1 MPKNSQN
8 HSSTPDEGVHIENSK
23 KLFEFL
29 EQLAQL
35 NLKVRKEITALKP
48 DEKIF
53 DIDNKAK
60 FPEHKNIYIK
70 RDSEDRDI
78 DANILLSVRRCAIV
92 PSPKLPDDLQRWIP
106 DFDQTSSV
114 LPVAQERILDTE
126 YFEDDNERIDAFEL
140 LQSKG
145 TKSDL
150 LKNWIEKDEDDE
162 YTKKESIEV
171 PIYFKD
177 FPEHEELMSVWL
189 ETKWLPWKEKS
200 KDDFAVNRIYQELYA
215 LRSFL
220 KTEGDSFDLQW
231 SHDLFVW
238 KDKVVN
244 HPTLFTPVELELD
257 SDKSEI
263 RIEIKNSEPS
273 FFDVGFVRETTEQ
286 NIADIDDKAK
296 LINGLLK
303 NHELDL
309 WDINLLNQHFNHLA
323 QYVSADGTA
332 FFNKENLEEA
342 KGTKPYV
349 LNKPHLLLLKKTG
362 KSWAEYAKKIKE
374 DIEENRKL
382 TPFLKD
388 LVASEYVT
396 EDESSKSSSDDD
408 IIQDSELYFPLPYND
423 EQKRIA
429 MRLERQYGAVVQG
442 PPGTGKT
449 HTIANIV
456 SRLLAQG
463 KTVLVT
469 SQTGQALSVLKQ
481 KLPKEIRSLAV
492 SQVESGRNSDLQSSV
507 AEINENI
514 SRTQTEY
521 DKKIDQIR
529 KDLTVIREDI
539 AKDQKEFRRKS
550 LTDSQ
555 EEIILETASYGPI
568 SAAKKITELHSKL
581 SFVFEDPIKDDLEVT
596 IRQSDIDQ
604 YISNLTALDKD
615 HWTDSKYEML
625 PDSEDLPGI
634 EKLERLFVLRR
645 DISKEELKLKDV
657 SLRSEELSNIDRVVE
672 YIKHINEHNNNVDK
686 LKKYIKEKSGITE
699 VEFTALKQKYTSGS
713 SRTLTESIKKLKW
726 ELESF
731 DTEYEK
737 NLLQVAKSDSQKR
750 RWQTTLQK
758 IEDLLSEHNKKDG
771 YAIGKNMEVSTE
783 YKEHPDDIV
792 LALEGLLLHAK
803 ENGGK
808 AKKGLL
814 LFISSPFAHK
824 LSKAITINGR
834 PFNSADDIESMLAY
848 FQKKQI
854 SQEVRQL
861 WSQLN
866 EDVANSPKLI
876 ENFYV
881 AEIEDL
887 LIKSRRAINF
897 EEKHAEVI
905 EELKETHLFRDVKSE
920 DLMFISEALY
930 ISELIGSIYMARETQ
945 TLVDDIKSSFA
956 GNNLHEET
964 KKLIVDIGKRDI
976 KVIEQQAEKIKLLAK
991 RKDLAIELHKLEG
1004 EVLGTLKE
1012 YSATKKEN
1020 HPQLNEYLSAVNEG
1034 EITGIKTFYN
1044 TLPELHARQELSHK
1058 IKFAD
1063 DVFRDVIPKTIQK
1076 IRTKILDGESIDI
1089 AVDENITLKKL
1100 ESWLESLHEGDALSD
1115 ISKRIT
1121 RSKKKEGTL
1130 VGELVAES
1138 AWKKLAKRVTKE
1150 QKESLSSFALS
1161 MKNYGKGMG
1170 KYAEKH
1176 LRDAEKALQV
1186 GKNAVPVWIMPL
1198 SAVHRLFPN
1207 PKAGMFDVVIFD
1219 EASQIDILG
1228 LNIAYIGKK
1237 ILVVGDDEQVSPSS
1251 FVNQEQ
1257 VNDLITRYISHI
1269 PNSHQFTATSSLFA
1283 LAKIKL
1289 TDLIGLTEHFRSI
1302 KEIIGFSNRLSYSGR
1317 LKVLRDQMPKYK
1329 LNPVLEGVHVAGGY
1343 EETNAQVNKAE
1354 AQAIV
1359 DRIKVL
1365 LKDKP
1370 TRETNEDGDIRHV
1383 TYGVIA
1389 LLGKDQSKQI
1399 TKLIGEQIPH
1409 ELIEKHEILCGDPYT
1424 FQGDERDIILLSMVK
1439 SHDLSNPD
1447 KAISPYTVNKK
1458 ENKQRMNVAMSRARN
1473 KLIVF
1478 HSMMREQL
1486 SNPDDLRKMILNWIY
1501 DYSEEKAKSGIEW
1514 VRSKADSEFEIAIAA
1529 HIIDRGYE
1537 VVPQFEVAGYK
1548 IDLVIQGQNARLA
1561 VECDGDQYHNR
1572 IDQWDADI
1580 ERQNILERAGWNFWR
1595 VSGSAFYRHQEKA
1608 LDSLWEKLD
1617 EMKIYPDGDPR
1628 NNINENIQE
1637 ASIPKSHKGTDADKQ
1652 EALFSNTDNRSHEQE
1667 LDTDDIDIPFIRDDR
1682 IDFEKNTPELF
1693 LKVRPAAKYDF
1704 LHKYLTEN
1712 GSMLSGK
1719 ERRII
1724 ELRNGFFDGR
1734 TYTLEEIGREFG
1746 VTRERIR
1753 QIEMRVYEKIKN
1765 DYTNKK
1771 QENISNDIEE
1781 VPNINTVEVR
1791 EEVPNNEV
1799 LKTRIDTLDIK
1810 ARTMRMLEAAGIRT
1824 VGGLAKRTDIEMVK
1838 LLGGDDSGFEQLNDA
1853 LLTMGVYLKRES

>member
-244 HPTLFTPVELELD
+244 HPTLFTRVELELD

-539 AKDQKEFRRKS
+539 AKDQKEFSRKS

-686 LKKYIKEKSGITE
+686 LKKYIKE
-699 VEFTALKQKYTSGS
+699 
-713 SRTLTESIKKLKW
+713 
-726 ELESF
+726 
-731 DTEYEK
+731 
-737 NLLQVAKSDSQKR
+737 
-750 RWQTTLQK
+750 
-758 IEDLLSEHNKKDG
+758 
-771 YAIGKNMEVSTE
+771 
-783 YKEHPDDIV
+783 
-792 LALEGLLLHAK
+792 
-803 ENGGK
+803 NGGK

-876 ENFYV
+876 ENFSV

-897 EEKHAEVI
+897 EEKHAEVV

-1004 EVLGTLKE
+1004 EALGTLKE

-1548 IDLVIQGQNARLA
+1548 IDLVIEGQN
-1561 VECDGDQYHNR
+1561 V
-1572 IDQWDADI
+1572 
-1580 ERQNILERAGWNFWR
+1580 LERAGWNFWR

-1810 ARTMRMLEAAGIRT
+1810 ARTMRMLEAAGI
-1824 VGGLAKRTDIEMVK
+1824 
-1838 LLGGDDSGFEQLNDA
+1838 
-1853 LLTMGVYLKRES
+1853 